1 MRDKYFVI
9 ADIAKV
15 HGKLRTAQAQ
25 FDHHEK
31 AYWFHER
38 ECQQYVKQ
46 IDILS
51 KELAEIVQIE
61 NSTAGTMEQDNPIPG
76 E

>member
-9 ADIAKV
+9 ADIAKI
-15 HGKLRTAQAQ
+15 HGKLRAAQAL
-25 FDHHEK
+25 FDEYEKRYWHHEQ
-31 AYWFHER
+31 

-51 KELAEIVQIE
+51 QELAEIVQKE
-61 NSTAGTMEQDNPIPG
+61 NSTAGTMEQNGPIAG